1 VNPLSRAAVDAPEE
15 SCGRD
20 ERQFFKYEIMEKQ
33 VIVLEFTPNQ
43 LKHLARLSEA
53 LRANSN
59 QSIKSFQFP
68 REFREKFDKVF
79 FEEIEESQ
87 PLLESAGFRRSGR
100 IKPTNLMLAL
110 HRFHHFKKV

>member
-1 VNPLSRAAVDAPEE
+1 
-15 SCGRD
+15 
-20 ERQFFKYEIMEKQ
+20 MEKQ

-59 QSIKSFQFP
+59 QSIKSFHFP
-68 REFREKFDKVF
+68 REFREIFDKVF
-79 FEEIEESQ
+79 FEEIEESE
-87 PLLESAGFRRSGR
+87 PIFESAGFRRSGR
-100 IKPTNLMLAL
+100 VKPTNLMLAL

>member
-1 VNPLSRAAVDAPEE
+1 MNPLSRAAVDAPDE

-20 ERQFFKYEIMEKQ
+20 ERQLFKYEIMEKQ

-53 LRANSN
+53 LRVNSN

-79 FEEIEESQ
+79 FEEIEETQ
-87 PLLESAGFRRSGR
+87 PLFENAGFRRSGR
-100 IKPTNLMLAL
+100 IRPTNLMLAL
-110 HRFHHFKKV
+110 HRFHHFKKK